1 MQRLVHQLHTD
12 PHIALEG
19 GERRRGGRR
28 GNKERRKGGGEEEE
42 KRRKG
47 RKEREEEEGNILV
60 SLTLTIM
67 VVMYESDI
75 IPPSLNT
82 VMQLKY
88 KMEQRSSF
96 MGD

>member
-19 GERRRGGRR
+19 GERRRGEERREEGEQREKIRGRR
-28 GNKERRKGGGEEEE
+28 GGGGEEEE
-42 KRRKG
+42 ERRE
-47 RKEREEEEGNILV
+47 RKEREEEERNMLV

-67 VVMYESDI
+67 VVMYESDV

-88 KMEQRSSF
+88 KME
-96 MGD
+96 